1 MSEFINGTDRLIY
14 ILRDAAWF
22 PIGCLSGDTFSESM
36 EMLGTTTR
44 DNPNGWTTSRP
55 TNQSYSMSFNGLMFN
70 EYIGEAKISY
80 YELVV
85 YKRYK
90 QLVSWRMDD
99 GLGAYTYGQGY
110 ITSLSNSAN
119 IDEYITFDCSMV
131 GFGEPINEELARLL
145 QEIGNFVLLETNGK
159 IIL

>member
-14 ILRDAAWF
+14 ILRDAVWF
-22 PIGCLSGDTFSESM
+22 PIGCLIGDTFSEST

-44 DNPNGWTTSRP
+44 DNPNGWTTSIP
-55 TNQSYSMSFNGLMFN
+55 TKQSYDLSFNGLMFK
-70 EYIGEAKISY
+70 EHIGTSKISY

-90 QLVSWRMDD
+90 QLISWRMDD
-99 GLGAYTYGQGY
+99 GIGSYTYGQGY

-119 IDEYITFDCSMV
+119 IDEFISFDCSMV
-131 GFGEPINEELARLL
+131 GYGEPLNEELARLL
-145 QEIGNFVLLETNGK
+145 AETGNFVLLETNGK